1 MNQIKPTGVRVGQR
15 SHPAA
20 TEVKIE
26 GSGVEDYRCNWS
38 HVRASAQLTRSQCP
52 YKLFLMIQ
60 TAIVRNSNNAA
71 EPTLLVPFGLQGGA
85 CKNHLG

>member
-1 MNQIKPTGVRVGQR
+1 MERTGGDDVVGIKPIQQESGWARR

-38 HVRASAQLTRSQCP
+38 HVRASAQLTSSQCP
-52 YKLFLMIQ
+52 YKLFLIIQ
-60 TAIVRNSNNAA
+60 TAIV
-71 EPTLLVPFGLQGGA
+71 TIY
-85 CKNHLG
+85 